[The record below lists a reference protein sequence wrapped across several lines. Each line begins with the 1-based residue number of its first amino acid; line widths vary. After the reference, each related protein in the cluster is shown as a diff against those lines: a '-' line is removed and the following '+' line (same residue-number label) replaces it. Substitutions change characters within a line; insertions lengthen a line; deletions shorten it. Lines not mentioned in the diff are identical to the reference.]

1 MKTIEIQ
8 EFSMPRMTRRLY
20 REVDEGAKAFWA
32 RRRDDSAVRFPEH
45 DRRGGE
51 GWVAEEKGGE
61 VKERPILF
69 NGEMV
74 RAILDWRKTQT
85 RRPMKVQPPVFIDS
99 LHGGKL
105 SSRPP
110 YQLRD
115 DNDRPCGFGFQ
126 DDQGNYWIP
135 PLGTIG
141 DRLWVRET
149 FRIYNSASECACYD
163 ECKCARMNRK
173 PLYRASDP
181 SPDED
186 KWAPS
191 IHMPRWA
198 SRINLEIT
206 GVRVERVQEITEED
220 AMKEGVNW
228 KSHVVDEASGQLE
241 PHEDAA
247 DAFQRL
253 WQSIYSNW
261 DANPWVWVYEFR
273 RMKP

>member
-1 MKTIEIQ
+1 
-8 EFSMPRMTRRLY
+8 
-20 REVDEGAKAFWA
+20 
-32 RRRDDSAVRFPEH
+32 
-45 DRRGGE
+45 
-51 GWVAEEKGGE
+51 

-74 RAILDWRKTQT
+74 RAILDGRKAQT
-85 RRPMKVQPPVFIDS
+85 RMMVKPQPIPFGEHSPFTQATLKEHVGKPWMPV
-99 LHGGKL
+99 GGV
-105 SSRPP
+105 
-110 YQLRD
+110 
-115 DNDRPCGFGFQ
+115 FQ
-126 DDQGNYWIP
+126 DAWLK

-141 DRLWVRET
+141 DRLWVREA

-163 ECKCARMNRK
+163 ECKCARMNGK

-198 SRINLEIT
+198 SRITLEIT

-220 AMKEGVNW
+220 AIEEGCEREFKADGSVAWGAGLVEAKE
-228 KSHVVDEASGQLE
+228 SFRD
-241 PHEDAA
+241 
-247 DAFQRL
+247 L
-253 WQSIYSNW
+253 WQSIYGNW

-273 RMKP
+273 RIKP